1 MGIGGDH
8 GKIMIVC
15 ATCGSSDIKQE
26 ASIMLDPNSKE
37 DPKLD
42 DFHWEDYIWCDKCED
57 ECEPIEEEV
66 YTILFTD
73 KV

>member
-1 MGIGGDH
+1 MV
-8 GKIMIVC
+8 KIVC

-42 DFHWEDYIWCDKCED
+42 DFLWQDYIWCDKCND
-57 ECEPIEEEV
+57 ECEPMDADQGLRV
-66 YTILFTD
+66 RP

>member
-1 MGIGGDH
+1 M
-8 GKIMIVC
+8 KLVC

-42 DFHWEDYIWCDKCED
+42 DLEWQDWFWCYKCDEETTIHETGPGTGWEK
-57 ECEPIEEEV
+57 
-66 YTILFTD
+66 
-73 KV
+73 K